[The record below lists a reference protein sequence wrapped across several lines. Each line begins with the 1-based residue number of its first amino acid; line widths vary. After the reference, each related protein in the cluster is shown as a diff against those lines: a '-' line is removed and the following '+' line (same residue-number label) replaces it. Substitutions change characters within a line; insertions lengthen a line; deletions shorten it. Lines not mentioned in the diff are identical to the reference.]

1 MAFKEQLAE
10 AGLKDKAALFADCRP
25 VVYTQFKVD
34 DAYVGYTTN
43 MCIEESKSGPK
54 LLFRRPNL
62 KNKQAFGTTLFNN
75 IRE

>member
-1 MAFKEQLAE
+1 
-10 AGLKDKAALFADCRP
+10 
-25 VVYTQFKVD
+25 VYTQFKVD